1 MNLITVHGGPV
12 SYFARECGLLWRK
25 VSAIKPDDSILNL
38 EGSLLKGSSL
48 MIMVNSDIFS
58 PITVMKYNNQT
69 TDVVTDVSSIFR
81 ELDHAVQEANVLSQN
96 AGGEI

>member
-1 MNLITVHGGPV
+1 LITVHGETV

-25 VSAIKPDDSILNL
+25 VSIIKPDDPTLDL
-38 EGSLLKGSSL
+38 ERQSLKGSSL
-48 MIMVNSDIFS
+48 MISVVSD
-58 PITVMKYNNQT
+58 ITVMKYNNQT